1 MIYIDPPFWPAHG
14 TLFSHLVSDE
24 SLAELHDFARGA
36 GIPEGAFDQDH
47 YDVPAHRHAD
57 LVAGGA
63 RAVDGGS
70 LVRILIRSGLRI
82 PARHRS
88 SSLRLPLLL
97 RWQPLLP
104 AATALGERLVDCWA
118 EPHRKYHDRRHL
130 MSVLEALDQLT
141 AAEPDKLGPADGTG
155 RTLQLAAWY
164 HDAVYRGQAGQDEEA
179 SARLAL
185 ETLPAAGCSEG
196 ETVEVARLVRLTAAH
211 DPGTSDLPGALLC
224 DADLSVLGLPPERY
238 ARYTAD
244 VRREYASVPEPAF
257 LAGRKSV
264 VSGLLGRPRLFAT
277 AAGRGLW
284 QEQAWR
290 NLEAELRD
298 LERRQLHGRA

>member
-14 TLFSHLVSDE
+14 TLFSHLVSDD
-24 SLAELHDFARGA
+24 SLEELHDFARRA

-57 LVAGGA
+57 LVEGGA
-63 RAVDGGS
+63 QAVDGGS

-97 RWQPLLP
+97 RWESLFPGAQ
-104 AATALGERLVDCWA
+104 ALGERLVDCWA

-130 MSVLEALDQLT
+130 MSVLEALDVLT
-141 AAEPDKLGPADGTG
+141 EASDIRRPESGTG
-155 RTLQLAAWY
+155 RTVQLAAWY
-164 HDAVYRGQAGQDEEA
+164 HDAVYRGQAGQDEED

-185 ETLPAAGCSEG
+185 QTLPAAGSAED
-196 ETVEVARLVRLTAAH
+196 EAAEVARLVRLTATH
-211 DPGTSDLPGALLC
+211 DPAGSDLPGALLC
-224 DADLSVLGLPPERY
+224 DADLSVLGLPPDRY

-244 VRREYASVPEPAF
+244 VRSEYAALPEPAF

-264 VSGLLGRPRLFAT
+264 VAGLLERPRLFAT
-277 AAGRGLW
+277 PAGRVLW
-284 QEQAWR
+284 EERAHR
-290 NLEAELRD
+290 NLRTELLD
-298 LERRQLHGRA
+298 LDRRQLQHGRA